1 MINLRSSLR
10 PDPATD
16 VSSAPS
22 LSLIR
27 RAQLLW
33 LGLLR
38 RVLHWWVRS
47 NILPEDLDDL
57 GIDPERPVF
66 YVLDTYALSSL
77 LIVDQVCKDLEWPRP
92 FQPLKGQGIDLPR
105 SFGANRRYRGL
116 FIRRPEKRR
125 HSAMLRRLIQQSAA
139 SGRPDCQIVPVI
151 VLIGR
156 APHNEDSLFKVLF
169 SENWDIGGRLRRL
182 FSTIVNGRATMV
194 QRGKPIDMA
203 ALLNETEHGE
213 QALGRA
219 SRILRVQFKRIR
231 TSAIGPD
238 RSHRRTL
245 VEKVVKSDS
254 VQQAVAAKARRDS
267 IPLDKS
273 EEQARDYAREIAADY
288 SYTFIRIADMMLNW
302 FWNRIYR
309 GVRVNH
315 FSRFR
320 DDADGHEVVYVPCH
334 RSHIDYL
341 LLSWILYHRG
351 FVPPHIAAGLNLNMP
366 FVGPL
371 LRRGG
376 AFFLRRSFR
385 SQPLYAAVFN
395 QYVSMILS
403 RGVALEYFIEG
414 TRSRTGR
421 LLPPRAGML
430 SITVR
435 AFLHDRN
442 RPVLFQP
449 VYIGYERLA
458 EGNSYIHELSGH
470 QKKPESLSDFRNLIN
485 ILRKNYG
492 EVVVSFGEPVRLD
505 ELLDQHHADW
515 REDQLKA
522 DSKPVWLP
530 GMVNDLADRIMVNI
544 NQAAHVNPINLVAT
558 ALLASRKHALDE
570 DDLERVIELLIE
582 IIQAT
587 APSDRVQVT
596 ELTPGQ
602 IIEYGLEL
610 GVIERHEHRLG
621 SIIRTDAKNAVLLTY
636 FRNNMAH
643 LLAMTAWIASCF
655 LNFRSVRRTR
665 INNLTRTVYPYIK
678 RELFL
683 PWDSDEL
690 EPVIESCLEALIKL
704 DLLKP
709 SGQSLQRASGGSDQA
724 YYLRLLG
731 TSLMQTFERYFIT
744 VSVLAKNGSGRLT
757 RPQLEKLCILCAQ
770 RISLLHEFEAP
781 EFSDRTLFKQF
792 IDSLSAAGLLGKDDD
807 GRLTYSNVLEQLAR
821 DAKLILSKE
830 IRHTIIQIA
839 PEALEIEDD

>member
-1 MINLRSSLR
+1 MPS
-10 PDPATD
+10 T
-16 VSSAPS
+16 SSAS
-22 LSLIR
+22 IFQ

-47 NILPEDLDDL
+47 NILPEDLEEL
-57 GIDPERPVF
+57 GIDPERPMF

-77 LIVDQVCKDLEWPRP
+77 LIVDQVCRNLAWPSP
-92 FQPLKGQGIDLPR
+92 FSTLQSQGIDLPR

-125 HSAMLRRLIQQSAA
+125 HSTMLRRLIQQSAA
-139 SGRPDCQIVPVI
+139 SGRADCQIVPVT

-169 SENWDIGGRLRRL
+169 SENWDIGSRLRRL
-182 FSTIVNGRATMV
+182 FGTIVNGRATMV
-194 QRGKPIDMA
+194 QLGKPIDME
-203 ALLNETEHGE
+203 ALLDETEHGE

-254 VQQAVAAKARRDS
+254 VQHAAAAKARRDDVS
-267 IPLDKS
+267 IEKA
-273 EEQARDYAREIAADY
+273 EEQARAYAQEIAADY
-288 SYTFIRIADMMLNW
+288 SYTFIRIADLMLNW

-320 DDADGHEVVYVPCH
+320 EAANEHEIVYVPCH

-366 FVGPL
+366 LVGPL

-435 AFLHDRN
+435 AFLHDRK

-458 EGNSYIHELSGH
+458 EGSSYIHELSGR
-470 QKKPESLSDFRNLIN
+470 QKKQESLSDFKNLIN

-492 EVVVSFGEPVRLD
+492 EAVVSFGEPVRLD
-505 ELLDQHHADW
+505 ELLDQHHSGW
-515 REDQLKA
+515 REQALKP

-530 GMVNDLADRIMVNI
+530 GMVNDLANQIMVNI
-544 NQAAHVNPINLVAT
+544 NQAAHVNPINLLAT

-570 DDLERVIELLIE
+570 DDLERVIEVLIE
-582 IIQAT
+582 IVQAT
-587 APSDRVQVT
+587 ALSDRIEVT

-610 GVIERHEHRLG
+610 GVVERQEHRLG
-621 SIIRTDAKNAVLLTY
+621 SIIRTDDKNAVLLTY

-643 LLAMTAWIASCF
+643 LLAMPAWIASCF
-655 LNFRSVRRTR
+655 VNFRSVRRKR
-665 INNLTRTVYPYIK
+665 ISKLTRTVYPYIK

-683 PWDSDEL
+683 PWENDDL
-690 EPVIESCLEALIKL
+690 EPVIGSCLDALVKL
-704 DLLKP
+704 DLLRS
-709 SGQSLQRASGGSDQA
+709 SGESLQRASGGSDQA

-731 TSLMQTFERYFIT
+731 ASLMQTFERYFIT
-744 VSVLAKNGSGRLT
+744 ASVLAKNGSGKLT
-757 RPQLEKLCILCAQ
+757 RPQLERLCIFCAQ

-792 IDSLSAAGLLGKDDD
+792 IDSLSQTGLLGKDEG
-807 GRLTYSNVLEQLAR
+807 GRLTYSTEFEQLAR

-839 PEALEIEDD
+839 PDALELEDD

>member
-1 MINLRSSLR
+1 MPS
-10 PDPATD
+10 T
-16 VSSAPS
+16 SSAS
-22 LSLIR
+22 IFQ

-47 NILPEDLDDL
+47 NILPEDLEEL
-57 GIDPERPVF
+57 GIDPERPMF

-77 LIVDQVCKDLEWPRP
+77 LIVDQVCRNLAWPSP
-92 FQPLKGQGIDLPR
+92 FSTLQSQGIDLPR

-125 HSAMLRRLIQQSAA
+125 HSTMLRRLIQQSAA
-139 SGRPDCQIVPVI
+139 SGRADCQIVPVT

-169 SENWDIGGRLRRL
+169 SENWDIGSRLRRL
-182 FSTIVNGRATMV
+182 FGTIVNGRATMV
-194 QRGKPIDMA
+194 QLGKPIDME
-203 ALLNETEHGE
+203 ALLDETEHGE

-254 VQQAVAAKARRDS
+254 VQHAAAAKARRDDVS
-267 IPLDKS
+267 IEKA
-273 EEQARDYAREIAADY
+273 EEQARAYAQEIAADY
-288 SYTFIRIADMMLNW
+288 SYTFIRIADLMLNW

-320 DDADGHEVVYVPCH
+320 EAANEHEIVYVPCH

-366 FVGPL
+366 LVGPL

-435 AFLHDRN
+435 AFLHDRK

-458 EGNSYIHELSGH
+458 EGSSYIHELSGR
-470 QKKPESLSDFRNLIN
+470 QKKQESLSDFKNLIN

-492 EVVVSFGEPVRLD
+492 EAVVSFGEPVRLD
-505 ELLDQHHADW
+505 ELLDQHHSGW
-515 REDQLKA
+515 REQALKP

-530 GMVNDLADRIMVNI
+530 GMVNDLANQIMVNI
-544 NQAAHVNPINLVAT
+544 NQAAHVNPINLLAT

-570 DDLERVIELLIE
+570 DDLERVIEVLIE
-582 IIQAT
+582 IVQAT
-587 APSDRVQVT
+587 ALSDRIEVT

-610 GVIERHEHRLG
+610 GVVERQEHRLG
-621 SIIRTDAKNAVLLTY
+621 SIIRTDDKNAVLLTY

-643 LLAMTAWIASCF
+643 LLAMPAWIASCF
-655 LNFRSVRRTR
+655 VNFRSVRRKR
-665 INNLTRTVYPYIK
+665 ISKLTRTVYPYIK

-683 PWDSDEL
+683 PWENDDL
-690 EPVIESCLEALIKL
+690 EPVIESCLDALVKL
-704 DLLKP
+704 DLLRS
-709 SGQSLQRASGGSDQA
+709 SGESLQRASGGSDQA

-731 TSLMQTFERYFIT
+731 ASLMQTFERYFIT
-744 VSVLAKNGSGRLT
+744 ASVLAKNGSGKLT
-757 RPQLEKLCILCAQ
+757 RPQLERLCIFCAQ

-792 IDSLSAAGLLGKDDD
+792 IDSLSQTGLLGKDEG
-807 GRLTYSNVLEQLAR
+807 GRLTYSTEFEQLAR

-839 PEALEIEDD
+839 PDALELEDD

>member
-1 MINLRSSLR
+1 MI
-10 PDPATD
+10 
-16 VSSAPS
+16 SA
-22 LSLIR
+22 LKRLQLI
-27 RAQLLW
+27 W

-38 RVLHWWVRS
+38 RILHWWVRS
-47 NILPEDLDDL
+47 TILPENLNEL

-66 YVLDTYALSSL
+66 YVLDTYALTSL
-77 LIVDQVCKDLEWPRP
+77 LIVDQICKDLEWPRP
-92 FQPLKGQGIDLPR
+92 AYPLQANGIELPR
-105 SFGANRRYRGL
+105 GYGASRRYRGL

-125 HSAMLRRLIQQSAA
+125 HPQMLRRLIQQSAA
-139 SGRPDCQIVPVI
+139 SGAHEAQIVPVT

-156 APHNEDSLFKVLF
+156 APDNEDSLFKILF
-169 SENWDIGGRLRRL
+169 SENWDLGSRIRRL
-182 FSTIVNGRATMV
+182 FSTIINGRSTMV
-194 QRGKPIDMA
+194 QFGQPIDVGE
-203 ALLNETEHGE
+203 LLDDTQHAE

-219 SRILRVQFKRIR
+219 SRILRVQFKRVR

-254 VQQAVAAKARRDS
+254 VQLAIQAKARRDS
-267 IPLDKS
+267 VSVQDA
-273 EEQARDYAREIAADY
+273 EESARKYAREIAADY
-288 SYTFIRIADMMLNW
+288 SYTFIRIADLLLNW

-309 GVRVNH
+309 GVKVNH

-320 DDADGHEVVYVPCH
+320 EAVGGHEVVYVPCH

-341 LLSWILYHRG
+341 LLSWLLYHRG

-366 FVGPL
+366 LVGPL

-395 QYVSMILS
+395 QYVSLILA
-403 RGVALEYFIEG
+403 RGVAMEYFIEG

-435 AFLHDRN
+435 AFLHNRN

-458 EGNSYIHELSGH
+458 EGSAYIHELSGH
-470 QKKPESLSDFRNLIN
+470 RKKPESLSDFKNLIN

-492 EVVVSFGEPVRLD
+492 EVTVSFGEPVLLND
-505 ELLDQHHADW
+505 LLDQHHPEWASDT
-515 REDQLKA
+515 LSA
-522 DSKPVWLP
+522 DSKPAWLP
-530 GMVNDLADRIMVNI
+530 GMVNALADRIMVNI
-544 NQAAHVNPINLVAT
+544 NRAAHVNPINLLAT
-558 ALLASRKHALDE
+558 ALLASRKQALDE
-570 DDLERVIELLIE
+570 DDLENMLELLVA
-582 IIQAT
+582 IIRKT
-587 APSDRVQVT
+587 EFSDRIEVT
-596 ELTPGQ
+596 DLTPGQ

-610 GVIERHEHRLG
+610 GVIERQEHRLG
-621 SIIRTDAKNAVLLTY
+621 SIIRTDANNAILLTY

-643 LLAMTAWIASCF
+643 LLAMTAWIACCF
-655 LNFRSVRRTR
+655 LNFRSARRKR
-665 INNLTRTVYPYIK
+665 IITLSRAVYPYLK

-683 PWDSDEL
+683 PWDEDQL
-690 EPVIESCLEALIKL
+690 ESIIEPCMEALIEL
-704 DLLKP
+704 GLLRP
-709 SGQSLQRASGGSDQA
+709 SGESLQRATGGSDQA

-731 TSLMQTFERYFIT
+731 NSLVQTFERYFIT
-744 VSVLAKNGSGRLT
+744 ISVLAKNGSGKLT
-757 RPQLEKLCILCAQ
+757 RQQLEQLCILCAQ

-792 IDSLSAAGLLGKDDD
+792 IDALFEDGVLGKDEA
-807 GRLTYSNVLEQLAR
+807 GRLTFSGVLEQLAR
-821 DAKLILSKE
+821 DAKLILGKE
-830 IRHTIIQIA
+830 IRHTIIQAA
-839 PEALEIEDD
+839 PEILELEG

>member
-1 MINLRSSLR
+1 M
-10 PDPATD
+10 
-16 VSSAPS
+16 
-22 LSLIR
+22 
-27 RAQLLW
+27 LW

-47 NILPEDLDDL
+47 NILPENLNDL

-77 LIVDQVCKDLEWPRP
+77 LIVDQVCKDLDWPRP
-92 FQPLKGQGIDLPR
+92 ICEFQSRGIDLPR
-105 SFGANRRYRGL
+105 SFGANRRYQGL
-116 FIRRPEKRR
+116 FLRRPQKRR
-125 HSAMLRRLIQQSAA
+125 HSTMLRGLIQQSAA
-139 SGRPDCQIVPVI
+139 RGHPDCQIVPVT

-169 SENWDIGGRLRRL
+169 SENWDLGGRLRRL

-194 QRGKPIDMA
+194 QLGRPIEMDT
-203 ALLNETEHGE
+203 LLSETEDGE

-219 SRILRVQFKRIR
+219 SRMLRVQFKRIR

-245 VEKVVKSDS
+245 VEKVIKSDS
-254 VQQAVAAKARRDS
+254 VQHAVAAKAKRDS
-267 IPLDKS
+267 IPTDKA

-315 FSRFR
+315 FSQFR
-320 DDADGHEVVYVPCH
+320 DAAEGHEIVYVPCH

-421 LLPPRAGML
+421 LLPPRTGML

-435 AFLHDRN
+435 AFLHDRK

-458 EGNSYIHELSGH
+458 EGSSYIHELSGH
-470 QKKPESLSDFRNLIN
+470 QKKAESLSDFKNLIN

-492 EVVVSFGEPVRLD
+492 EVSVSFGKPVRLD
-505 ELLDQHHADW
+505 ELLDHHHPDW
-515 REDQLKA
+515 RDERLGA
-522 DSKPVWLP
+522 DSKPSWLP
-530 GMVNDLADRIMVNI
+530 AMVNDLAARIMVNI
-544 NQAAHVNPINLVAT
+544 NRAAHVNPINLLAT

-570 DDLERVIELLIE
+570 DDLERVIALLIE
-582 IIQAT
+582 VVQST
-587 APSDRVQVT
+587 APSDQIQVT

-610 GVIERHEHRLG
+610 GVIERQEHRLG
-621 SIIRTDAKNAVLLTY
+621 SIIRTDTENAVLLTY

-643 LLAMTAWIASCF
+643 LLAMAAWIASCF
-655 LNFRSVRRTR
+655 LNFRSVRRKR
-665 INNLTRTVYPYIK
+665 ISNLTRTVYPYIK

-683 PWDSDEL
+683 PWDVQDI
-690 EPVIESCLEALIKL
+690 EPVIESCLEAFIKL

-709 SGQSLQRASGGSDQA
+709 SGESLQRASGGSDQA

-731 TSLMQTFERYFIT
+731 ASLMQTFERYFIT
-744 VSVLAKNGSGRLT
+744 VSVLAKNGSGKLT

-792 IDSLSAAGLLGKDDD
+792 IDSLSEAGLLGKDDE

-839 PEALEIEDD
+839 PEALELEDG

>member
-1 MINLRSSLR
+1 L
-10 PDPATD
+10 ATD
-16 VSSAPS
+16 VSSAS
-22 LSLIR
+22 LPDLIH
-27 RAQLLW
+27 RARLLW

-38 RVLHWWVRS
+38 RVLNSWVRS
-47 NILPEDLDDL
+47 NILPENLDDL
-57 GIDPERPVF
+57 EIDPKRPVF
-66 YVLDTYALSSL
+66 YVLDTNALSSL
-77 LIVDQVCKDLEWPRP
+77 LIVDQVCLDLEWPRP
-92 FQPLKGQGIDLPR
+92 TRRLRCQGIDLPR
-105 SFGANRRYRGL
+105 SHGANRRYRGL
-116 FIRRPEKRR
+116 FIRRPDKRR

-139 SGRPDCQIVPVI
+139 SGQTSCQIVPVT

-169 SENWDIGGRLRRL
+169 SENWDIGGRLRRFL
-182 FSTIVNGRATMV
+182 STLINGRATMV
-194 QRGKPIDMA
+194 QFGRPIDVGD
-203 ALLNETEHGE
+203 LLDETEHGE

-254 VQQAVAAKARRDS
+254 VQHAVAAKAKRDS
-267 IPLDKS
+267 ITPEKA
-273 EEQARDYAREIAADY
+273 EEQARAYAREIAADY
-288 SYTFIRIADMMLNW
+288 SYSFIRIADMMLNW

-320 DDADGHEVVYVPCH
+320 EAADGHEVVYVPCH

-366 FVGPL
+366 LVGPL

-385 SQPLYAAVFN
+385 SQPLYASVFN

-435 AFLHDRN
+435 AFLHDQT

-458 EGNSYIHELSGH
+458 EGSSYIHELSGH
-470 QKKPESLSDFRNLIN
+470 QKKPESLSDFKNLIN

-492 EVVVSFGEPVRLD
+492 EVAVSFGEPVRLND
-505 ELLDQHHADW
+505 LLDEHHRGW
-515 REDQLKA
+515 REETLKA
-522 DSKPVWLP
+522 DSKPPWLS

-544 NQAAHVNPINLVAT
+544 NRAAHVNPINLLAT

-582 IIQAT
+582 ILRAT
-587 APSDRVQVT
+587 APGDRVQVT

-602 IIEYGLEL
+602 IIDYGLEL

-643 LLAMTAWIASCF
+643 LLAMSAWIASCF
-655 LNFRSVRRTR
+655 LNFRSVRRKR
-665 INNLTRTVYPYIK
+665 IGNLTRTVYPYIK

-683 PWDSDEL
+683 PWDRDEL
-690 EPVIESCLEALIKL
+690 EPVIESCLDALVKL

-709 SGQSLQRASGGSDQA
+709 SGESLQRASGGSDQA

-744 VSVLAKNGSGRLT
+744 VSVLAKNGSGTLT

-792 IDSLSAAGLLGKDDD
+792 IDSLSEAGLLGKDDD
-807 GRLTYSNVLEQLAR
+807 GRLTYTNVLEQLAR

-839 PEALEIEDD
+839 PDALELEED

>member
-1 MINLRSSLR
+1 MI
-10 PDPATD
+10 PA
-16 VSSAPS
+16 
-22 LSLIR
+22 LKRL
-27 RAQLLW
+27 QLTW

-38 RVLHWWVRS
+38 RILHWWVRS
-47 NILPEDLDDL
+47 TILPENLNEL
-57 GIDPERPVF
+57 GVDPERPVF
-66 YVLDTYALSSL
+66 YVLDTYALTSL
-77 LIVDQVCKDLEWPRP
+77 LIVDQICKDLEWPRP
-92 FQPLKGQGIDLPR
+92 IEALKTGGVELP
-105 SFGANRRYRGL
+105 SAYGASRRYNGL

-125 HSAMLRRLIQQSAA
+125 HSQMLRRLIQQTAA
-139 SGRPDCQIVPVI
+139 TGARDVQIVPVT

-156 APHNEDSLFKVLF
+156 APDNEDSLFKILF
-169 SENWDIGGRLRRL
+169 SENWDLGSRIRRL
-182 FSTIVNGRATMV
+182 ISTIINGRATMV
-194 QRGKPIDMA
+194 QFGQPIDIG
-203 ALLNETEHGE
+203 ALLDDTEHAE

-219 SRILRVQFKRIR
+219 SRILRVQFKRVR

-245 VEKVVKSDS
+245 VEKVVSSDS
-254 VQQAVAAKARRDS
+254 VRQAIQAKARRDS
-267 IPLDKS
+267 ISVQDA
-273 EEQARDYAREIAADY
+273 EESARKYAREIAADY
-288 SYTFIRIADMMLNW
+288 SYTFIRIADLLLNW

-309 GVRVNH
+309 GVKVNH

-320 DDADGHEVVYVPCH
+320 EAVNGHEVVYVPCH

-341 LLSWILYHRG
+341 LLSWLLYHRG

-366 FVGPL
+366 LVGPL

-395 QYVSMILS
+395 QYVSMILA

-435 AFLHDRN
+435 AFLHNRN

-470 QKKPESLSDFRNLIN
+470 SKKPESLSDFKNLIN

-492 EVVVSFGEPVRLD
+492 EVTVSFGEPVLLNN
-505 ELLDQHHADW
+505 LLDQHHPEWASNM
-515 REDQLKA
+515 LSA
-522 DSKPVWLP
+522 DSKPAWLP
-530 GMVNDLADRIMVNI
+530 GMVNELADRIMVNI
-544 NQAAHVNPINLVAT
+544 NRAAHVNPINLLAT

-570 DDLERVIELLIE
+570 DDLERMLELLVA
-582 IIQAT
+582 IIRRT
-587 APSDRVQVT
+587 EFSDRIDVT
-596 ELTPGQ
+596 DLTPGQ

-610 GVIERHEHRLG
+610 GVIVRQEHRLG
-621 SIIRTDAKNAVLLTY
+621 SIIRTDANNAILLTY
-636 FRNNMAH
+636 FRNNIAH
-643 LLAMTAWIASCF
+643 LLAMTAWIACCF
-655 LNFRSVRRTR
+655 LNSRSVRRKR
-665 INNLTRTVYPYIK
+665 IITLSRAVYPYLK

-683 PWDSDEL
+683 PWDVDQL
-690 EPVIESCLEALIKL
+690 ETVIEPCLNALVEHG
-704 DLLKP
+704 LLRA
-709 SGQSLQRASGGSDQA
+709 SGESLQRATGGSDQA

-731 TSLMQTFERYFIT
+731 NSLVQTFERYFIT
-744 VSVLAKNGSGRLT
+744 ISVLAKNGSGKLT
-757 RPQLEKLCILCAQ
+757 RQQLEQLCILCAQ

-792 IDSLSAAGLLGKDDD
+792 IEALFESGVLGKDDA
-807 GRLTYSNVLEQLAR
+807 GRLTFSNVLERLAR
-821 DAKLILSKE
+821 DAKLILGKE
-830 IRHTIIQIA
+830 IRHTIIQAA
-839 PEALEIEDD
+839 PEILELED

>member
-1 MINLRSSLR
+1 M
-10 PDPATD
+10 PD
-16 VSSAPS
+16 VSSAPPS
-22 LSLIR
+22 SLID
-27 RAQLLW
+27 RARLVW

-47 NILPEDLDDL
+47 NILPENLDEL
-57 GIDPERPVF
+57 GIDPGKPVF
-66 YVLDTYALSSL
+66 YMLDTYALSSL
-77 LIVDQVCKDLEWPRP
+77 LIVDQVCLDLEWPRP
-92 FQPLKGQGIDLPR
+92 VSHIEGQGIDLPR
-105 SFGANRRYRGL
+105 SYGVNRRYRGL

-139 SGRPDCQIVPVI
+139 SGRHDFQVVPVT

-156 APHNEDSLFKVLF
+156 APQNEDSLFKVLF

-194 QRGKPIDMA
+194 QLGKPIRMQ
-203 ALLNETEHGE
+203 ALLEETEHGE
-213 QALGRA
+213 QALRRA

-245 VEKVVKSDS
+245 VEKVVRSDS
-254 VQQAVAAKARRDS
+254 VQHAVAAKAKRDS
-267 IPLDKS
+267 IPMEKA

-288 SYTFIRIADMMLNW
+288 SYSIIRIADTMLNW

-320 DDADGHEVVYVPCH
+320 DAADGHEVVYVPCH

-366 FVGPL
+366 LVGPL

-435 AFLHDRN
+435 AFLHDRK

-458 EGNSYIHELSGH
+458 EGSSYISELSGR

-492 EVVVSFGEPVRLD
+492 EVAVSFGEPVQLN
-505 ELLDQHHADW
+505 ELLDQHHSGW
-515 REDQLKA
+515 REEQLKP
-522 DSKPVWLP
+522 DGKPTWLP
-530 GMVNDLADRIMVNI
+530 GMVTDLANRIMVNI
-544 NQAAHVNPINLVAT
+544 NQAAHVNPINLLAT

-582 IIQAT
+582 IVRST
-587 APSDRVQVT
+587 APSDRIEIT
-596 ELTPGQ
+596 ELTPSQ

-610 GVIERHEHRLG
+610 GIVERQEHRLG
-621 SIIRTDAKNAVLLTY
+621 SIIRTDDKNAVLLTY

-655 LNFRSVRRTR
+655 LNFRSVRRKR
-665 INNLTRTVYPYIK
+665 ISNLTRTVYPYIK

-683 PWDSDEL
+683 PWETQDL
-690 EPVIESCLEALIKL
+690 EPVIESCLETLIRL
-704 DLLKP
+704 DLLKA
-709 SGQSLQRASGGSDQA
+709 SGESLQRASGGSDPA

-731 TSLMQTFERYFIT
+731 ASLMQTFERYFIT
-744 VSVLAKNGSGRLT
+744 ASVLAKNGSGKLT

-792 IDSLSAAGLLGKDDD
+792 IDSLSEAGLLGKDAE
-807 GRLTYSNVLEQLAR
+807 GRLTYTNLLEQLAR

-830 IRHTIIQIA
+830 IRHTIIQMA
-839 PEALEIEDD
+839 PDALELEDD

>member
-1 MINLRSSLR
+1 VPS
-10 PDPATD
+10 T
-16 VSSAPS
+16 SSAS
-22 LSLIR
+22 IFQ

-47 NILPEDLDDL
+47 NILPEDLEEL
-57 GIDPERPVF
+57 GIDPERPMF

-77 LIVDQVCKDLEWPRP
+77 LIVDQVCRNLAWPSP
-92 FQPLKGQGIDLPR
+92 FSTLQSQGIDLPR

-125 HSAMLRRLIQQSAA
+125 HSTMLRRLIQQSAA
-139 SGRPDCQIVPVI
+139 SGRADCQIVPVT

-169 SENWDIGGRLRRL
+169 SENWDIGSRLRRL
-182 FSTIVNGRATMV
+182 FGTIVNGRATMV
-194 QRGKPIDMA
+194 QLGKPIDME
-203 ALLNETEHGE
+203 ALLDETEHGE

-254 VQQAVAAKARRDS
+254 VQHAAAAKARRDDVS
-267 IPLDKS
+267 IEKA
-273 EEQARDYAREIAADY
+273 EEQARAYAQEIAADY
-288 SYTFIRIADMMLNW
+288 SYTFIRIADLMLNW

-320 DDADGHEVVYVPCH
+320 EAANEHEIVYVPCH

-366 FVGPL
+366 LVGPL

-435 AFLHDRN
+435 AFLHDRK

-458 EGNSYIHELSGH
+458 EGSSYIHELSGR
-470 QKKPESLSDFRNLIN
+470 QKKQESLSDFKNLIN

-492 EVVVSFGEPVRLD
+492 EAVVSFGEPVRLD
-505 ELLDQHHADW
+505 ELLDQHHSGW
-515 REDQLKA
+515 REQALKP

-530 GMVNDLADRIMVNI
+530 GMVNDLANQIMVNI
-544 NQAAHVNPINLVAT
+544 NQAAHVNPINLLAT

-570 DDLERVIELLIE
+570 DDLERVIEVLIE
-582 IIQAT
+582 IVQAT
-587 APSDRVQVT
+587 ALSDRIEVT

-610 GVIERHEHRLG
+610 GVVERQEHRLG
-621 SIIRTDAKNAVLLTY
+621 SIIRTDDKNAVLLTY

-643 LLAMTAWIASCF
+643 LLAMPAWIASCF
-655 LNFRSVRRTR
+655 VNFRSVRRKR
-665 INNLTRTVYPYIK
+665 ISKLTRTVYPYIK

-683 PWDSDEL
+683 PWENDDL
-690 EPVIESCLEALIKL
+690 EPVIGSCLDALVKL
-704 DLLKP
+704 DLLRS
-709 SGQSLQRASGGSDQA
+709 SGESLQRASGGSDQA

-731 TSLMQTFERYFIT
+731 ASLMQTFERYFIT
-744 VSVLAKNGSGRLT
+744 ASVLAKNGSGKLT
-757 RPQLEKLCILCAQ
+757 RPQLERLCIFCAQ

-792 IDSLSAAGLLGKDDD
+792 IDSLSQTGLLGKDEG
-807 GRLTYSNVLEQLAR
+807 GRLTYSTEFEQLAR

-839 PEALEIEDD
+839 PDALELEDD